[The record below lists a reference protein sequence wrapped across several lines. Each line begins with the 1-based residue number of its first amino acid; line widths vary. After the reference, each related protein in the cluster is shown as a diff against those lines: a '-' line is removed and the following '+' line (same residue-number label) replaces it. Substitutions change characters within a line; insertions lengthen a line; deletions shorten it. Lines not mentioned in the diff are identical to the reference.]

1 MTLPEL
7 EEFLARWGKERY
19 RARQLFRWIYQKHVD
34 DFAAMTDL
42 SKEFRGIL
50 AASCRISGFPAER
63 VETSADGTEKYLFRL
78 EDGEA
83 VESVLIPDEGR
94 RTLCISSQVGC
105 PLLCGFCAT
114 GAAGFRRNMTSAEIV
129 QQACFAAKRLA
140 GRGERLSNVVFMGM
154 GEPLLNV
161 PEVSRTIGILLSQ
174 FGFGISG
181 KRVTVSTA
189 GIVPEMLPL
198 ALRYPVS
205 FAVSINAARGDLRSL
220 LMPINRKYPLR
231 ELVAEMKRI
240 PLQSGRKV
248 TAEYVL
254 LAGVNDSPEDALALS
269 RAVFVARGSRS
280 TSFPST
286 RTKRRRTG
294 RRRRKWW
301 TGSGTFS
308 SREGSRRSP
317 GSGGAPTS
325 APLAGSCAAAATE
338 TIGARRRRKAPQ
350 WESAAGRRSEGSHGG
365 APVRAAC
372 RGTAAVGTRRRATAE
387 FRERSLETYVV

>member
-7 EEFLARWGKERY
+7 EEFLSRWGKERY

-34 DFAAMTDL
+34 DFASMTDL
-42 SKEFRGIL
+42 SKELRGIL
-50 AASCRISGFPAER
+50 ASSCRISGFPAER
-63 VETSADGTEKYLFRL
+63 VEISADGTEKYLFRL

-83 VESVLIPDEGR
+83 VEGVLIPDEGR

-114 GAAGFRRNMTSAEIV
+114 GDAGFRRNMTSAEIV

-140 GRGERLSNVVFMGM
+140 ERGERLSNVVFMGM

-198 ALRYPVS
+198 ALRHPVS
-205 FAVSINAARGDLRSL
+205 FAVSINAARDDLRSL
-220 LMPINRKYPLR
+220 LMPVNRKYPLR

-254 LAGVNDSPEDALALS
+254 LAGVNDTPEDALALS
-269 RAVFVARGSRS
+269 RLFR
-280 TSFPST
+280 
-286 RTKRRRTG
+286 
-294 RRRRKWW
+294 
-301 TGSGTFS
+301 
-308 SREGSRRSP
+308 
-317 GSGGAPTS
+317 
-325 APLAGSCAAAATE
+325 
-338 TIGARRRRKAPQ
+338 GARIKVNLIPFNAHEASPYRAPEPAAMTRFRDVLVAGGVQTITRERR
-350 WESAAGRRSEGSHGG
+350 G
-365 APVRAAC
+365 ADIRAAC
-372 RGTAAVGTRRRATAE
+372 GQLRTAPTRASRRRGTPAEGTTGGTAGGKK
-387 FRERSLETYVV
+387 S

>member
-1 MTLPEL
+1 MTDGGAERTDIKGMTLPEL

-19 RARQLFRWIYQKHVD
+19 RARQLFRWIYQKHAD

-42 SKEFRGIL
+42 SKELRGIL
-50 AASCRISGFPAER
+50 SVSCRISGFTAER
-63 VETSADGTEKYLFRL
+63 VETSGDGTEKHLFRL
-78 EDGEA
+78 EDGES
-83 VESVLIPDEGR
+83 VESVLIPDEAR

-174 FGFGISG
+174 FAFGISG
-181 KRVTVSTA
+181 KRVTVSTV

-198 ALRYPVS
+198 ALSHPVS
-205 FAVSINAARGDLRSL
+205 FAVSINAARDDLRSL

-254 LAGVNDSPEDALALS
+254 LAGVNDSPEDARLLASCFRGGRIKVNLIPYNPHAAS
-269 RAVFVARGSRS
+269 PYRAPSADTVDRFRNVLVAGGVQTIRRERRGADIHAACGQL
-280 TSFPST
+280 
-286 RTKRRRTG
+286 RTATG
-294 RRRRKWW
+294 
-301 TGSGTFS
+301 
-308 SREGSRRSP
+308 
-317 GSGGAPTS
+317 GSGGV
-325 APLAGSCAAAATE
+325 
-338 TIGARRRRKAPQ
+338 
-350 WESAAGRRSEGSHGG
+350 AAGGG
-365 APVRAAC
+365 AQ
-372 RGTAAVGTRRRATAE
+372 
-387 FRERSLETYVV
+387 